1 MDSKDSIPK
10 TGHLFTSVFLP
21 KGWEALEWP
30 MAGAFVFLILVNFF
44 SVSIRACFKCCC
56 PEDDDLEIDE
66 DIANYW
72 SSLDEND
79 RKWSIREELNSRDA
93 LNLSILTDD

>member
-1 MDSKDSIPK
+1 
-10 TGHLFTSVFLP
+10 
-21 KGWEALEWP
+21 
-30 MAGAFVFLILVNFF
+30 MAGAFVAFIVWNFF
-44 SVSIRACFKCCC
+44 SASIKACFKCCC
-56 PEDDDLEIDE
+56 PEDEDLEIDE

-93 LNLSILTDD
+93 LNLSILTDDQYERLQ

>member
-1 MDSKDSIPK
+1 
-10 TGHLFTSVFLP
+10 
-21 KGWEALEWP
+21 
-30 MAGAFVFLILVNFF
+30 MAGAFVALFLWNFF
-44 SVSIRACFKCCC
+44 SVSIKACFKCCC
-56 PEDDDLEIDE
+56 PDDDDLEIDE

-93 LNLSILTDD
+93 LNLSILTDDQYERL